1 MRTLFLRKKIGRA
14 TNKTFDEF
22 MLRVVKA
29 SQSLK
34 GEAFEKLTSEFTA
47 SAKRFNEVRI
57 STPSTEFTNSIHKI
71 SQETDN
77 IFRKIKLAIDF
88 YAECCEGKTQTCAL
102 ELRKELSVFG
112 NIAATGITKKFA
124 DYRSFI
130 AKIKKF
136 PQSITLLNLEKWIT
150 TLETFMESFREKN
163 LKRDEF
169 LSSVKGIRYSARIQA
184 EKNYIALRDYVEAYT
199 VVNGKKEVEDFIG
212 FVNEALIWCNI

>member
-29 SQSLK
+29 SETLK
-34 GEAFEKLTSEFTA
+34 GEAFKKLTSDFKA
-47 SAKRFNEVRI
+47 SAKRFNEVRVA
-57 STPSTEFTNSIHKI
+57 TPSTKFTDSIHEI
-71 SQETDN
+71 SQEADK

-88 YAECCEGKTQTCAL
+88 YAECCEGDVQTCGE
-102 ELRKELSVFG
+102 ELRQELSVFG

-124 DYRSFI
+124 DYRSLI
-130 AKIKKF
+130 AKIRNY

-150 TLETFMESFREKN
+150 ALETLLEGFREKN
-163 LKRDEF
+163 LKRDDF
-169 LSSVKGIRYSARIQA
+169 RSSVKGLRYSARQQA
-184 EKNYIALRDYVEAYT
+184 QKNYIALRDYVEAYT
-199 VVNGKKEVEDFIG
+199 VVNGKKDVEDFIG